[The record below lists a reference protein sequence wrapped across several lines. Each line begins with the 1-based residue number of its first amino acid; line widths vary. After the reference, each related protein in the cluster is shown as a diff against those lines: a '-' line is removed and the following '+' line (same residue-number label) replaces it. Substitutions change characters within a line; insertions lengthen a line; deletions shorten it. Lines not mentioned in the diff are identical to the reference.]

1 MNQIA
6 KIPASDEAW
15 DSGEL
20 GKDKTHAKK
29 VRIPAEHRAR
39 QDEGLDLQLIS
50 IRMPKSLIEDLKKIA
65 SLNNMGYQPLAR
77 QALTR
82 FVTGEL
88 KRIARD
94 RIDELHGS
102 MVRRAKADAD
112 ATAAVVKRKRAA

>member
-1 MNQIA
+1 MSQIA

-20 GKDKTHAKK
+20 GRERKHAKK
-29 VRIPAEHRAR
+29 VRISDAQRAK

-50 IRMPKSLIEDLKKIA
+50 IRMPRGLIEDLKQIA
-65 SLNNMGYQPLAR
+65 KLNNMGYQPLAR

-82 FVTGEL
+82 FVTSEL

-94 RIDELHGS
+94 RIAELEVAHTTPKTK
-102 MVRRAKADAD
+102 VKFKKAA
-112 ATAAVVKRKRAA
+112 